1 MYRPTSYNS
10 CITKHSTSVTTCVHA
25 DDDGLE
31 LWTDADDGE
40 ALTADIDE
48 LLSYDVNSEL
58 IYITDD
64 VLLDGEDNADEEME
78 LVFRDSSPTLTA
90 GGTDDGGE
98 VGWDVDRDAQR
109 DLGKSGDH
117 QDRQSPE
124 GE

>member
-1 MYRPTSYNS
+1 M
-10 CITKHSTSVTTCVHA
+10 SVTACVHA

-31 LWTDADDGE
+31 LWTDVDDGE

-48 LLSYDVNSEL
+48 LLSYDVNNEL

-64 VLLDGEDNADEEME
+64 VLLNGEDNADDEME
-78 LVFRDSSPTLTA
+78 LAFGDSSPSLTA

-109 DLGKSGDH
+109 DLDKSRDH

-124 GE
+124 GEQRLAL